1 MKKTLL
7 SLAGVLVGLLCATGA
22 YATPIETINLNQV
35 YTGYIP
41 DGSAPWLTATLG
53 AGSSGLVLTLT
64 SSLTGSDF
72 LQGLQGKNANGAI
85 GWAFNF
91 NGDITGISCDSSLSS
106 NCASTVEH
114 GGSYNAGPVPGTF
127 NLAFGWDSGNRF
139 QYGDTAVYDITLGAP
154 PSSSLAAAPTQTS
167 LYITNNPGWYSVAH
181 IQGINQTCSGWV
193 VGGNGTGADG
203 GQICSSA
210 NVPEPPEPS
219 IMLLGM
225 AMLGG
230 LYLRRRLSA

>member
-1 MKKTLL
+1 MLVALNTNNHKEKSRLERSRPGDNGTMRKQLL
-7 SLAGVLVGLLCATGA
+7 GLTAALFGLFCTAGA
-22 YATPIETINLNQV
+22 YATPIETNQV

-41 DGSAPWLTATLG
+41 DGPAPWLTATLAR

-72 LQGLQGKNANGAI
+72 LQGMQGQNANGAI

-91 NGDITGISCDSSLSS
+91 ICDHHGHQLRQL
-106 NCASTVEH
+106 AEFELRHTVAL

-154 PSSSLAAAPTQTS
+154 PSSLTSGSAPQQTS
-167 LYITNNPGWYSVAH
+167 LYITNNPA
-181 IQGINQTCSGWV
+181 
-193 VGGNGTGADG
+193 GTRWRTSRASTKHAAAG
-203 GQICSSA
+203 
-210 NVPEPPEPS
+210 
-219 IMLLGM
+219 
-225 AMLGG
+225 
-230 LYLRRRLSA
+230 